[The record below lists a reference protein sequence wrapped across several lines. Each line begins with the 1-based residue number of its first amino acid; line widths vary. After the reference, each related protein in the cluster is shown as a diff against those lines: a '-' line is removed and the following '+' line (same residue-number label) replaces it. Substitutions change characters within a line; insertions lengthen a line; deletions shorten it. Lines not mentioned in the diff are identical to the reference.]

1 MQQLATLSCD
11 AYRAVVRHHPD
22 FVPYF
27 RAATPELELGQLPL
41 GSRPPKRNPNG
52 GVESLRAIPWIF
64 AWSQN
69 RLMLPAWLGAGSALA
84 VVVEQG
90 NTELLA
96 QMRAQWPFFATR
108 LSMLEMVYLKADAE
122 IAAYYDEKLVPAQLL
137 PLGLQLRQQLA
148 ADTALLLKLIQSDS
162 LMANEAWIRESIMLR
177 NTYVDPL
184 HILQVELLDRV
195 RNAPETVNDSIKRAL
210 MVTIAGIAA
219 GMRNSG

>member
-1 MQQLATLSCD
+1 
-11 AYRAVVRHHPD
+11 
-22 FVPYF
+22 
-27 RAATPELELGQLPL
+27 
-41 GSRPPKRNPNG
+41 
-52 GVESLRAIPWIF
+52 
-64 AWSQN
+64 
-69 RLMLPAWLGAGSALA
+69 MLPAWLGAGSALA

>member
-1 MQQLATLSCD
+1 M
-11 AYRAVVRHHPD
+11 VRHDKD

-27 RAATPELELGQLPL
+27 RAATPEQELGQLPL
-41 GSRPPKRNPNG
+41 GSRPAKRNPTG

-69 RLMLPAWLGAGSALA
+69 RLMLPAWLGAGAALA
-84 VVVEQG
+84 TAVAHDK
-90 NTELLA
+90 TDLIH

-122 IAAYYDEKLVPAQLL
+122 IAAYYDEKLVPEHLL

-148 ADTALLLKLIQSDS
+148 ADTALLLKLIQSDT

-184 HILQVELLDRV
+184 HILQVELLNRV
-195 RNAPETVNDSIKRAL
+195 RHAPETVNDSIKRAL